1 MNQLK
6 LVRILILLILVIQ
19 FKKTH
24 CNTKISE
31 IENKVTTDHDKYI
44 TPLAFNKLASKDFNV
59 RLAQANL
66 ASNMIL
72 SIQ

>member
-1 MNQLK
+1 M
-6 LVRILILLILVIQ
+6 ILVIQ

-31 IENKVTTDHDKYI
+31 IEDKITTDHDKYI
-44 TPLAFNKLASKDFNV
+44 TLEFNKLASKDFTA
-59 RLAQANL
+59 RLAQASL
-66 ASNMIL
+66 ASKMIL